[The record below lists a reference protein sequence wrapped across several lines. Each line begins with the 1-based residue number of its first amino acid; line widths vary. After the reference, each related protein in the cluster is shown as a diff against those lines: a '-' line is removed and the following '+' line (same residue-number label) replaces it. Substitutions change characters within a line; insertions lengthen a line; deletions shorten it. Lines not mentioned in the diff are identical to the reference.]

1 MTTWNNDDRRRT
13 HLQRDEVAADLLTKI
28 DAAAA
33 RIYFQ
38 GRNLEVLEVAAS
50 GRKWLESLGAD
61 ADVDDLL
68 LVECRRILREVESYE
83 ER

>member
-1 MTTWNNDDRRRT
+1 MI
-13 HLQRDEVAADLLTKI
+13 DETQSASAAAVLLTKI

-38 GRNLEVLEVAAS
+38 GRNLEILEVAAS
-50 GRKWLESLGAD
+50 GRKWLESLTAD
-61 ADVDDLL
+61 ADVTEDLV